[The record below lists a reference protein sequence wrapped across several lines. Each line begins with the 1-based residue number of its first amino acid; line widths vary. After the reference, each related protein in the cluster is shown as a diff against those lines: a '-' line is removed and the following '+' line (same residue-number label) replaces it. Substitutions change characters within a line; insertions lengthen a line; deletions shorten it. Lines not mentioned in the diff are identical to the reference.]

1 MIDSHCH
8 LADDAFVSDLEEVV
22 GRARSAGL
30 SSALCILDQTAPVE
44 RERFDRVVE
53 LWPEVGCAIG
63 VHPHQ
68 AGKFHDRIDDV
79 EEAVAEA
86 IDACSQARAIG
97 EIGLDYHYDFAP
109 RELQQDVFRR
119 QVRLARERDLPVV
132 IHTREADADTVEIL
146 GKEGQGKVRGVFH
159 CFTGDSVLAQRAL
172 DLGFY
177 VSFSGIVSFKR
188 AEDIREAANLV
199 PDDRLL
205 AETDSPYLA
214 PVPHSVAP
222 QDSWTVV

>member
-1 MIDSHCH
+1 M
-8 LADDAFVSDLEEVV
+8 
-22 GRARSAGL
+22 
-30 SSALCILDQTAPVE
+30 
-44 RERFDRVVE
+44 
-53 LWPEVGCAIG
+53 
-63 VHPHQ
+63 
-68 AGKFHDRIDDV
+68 
-79 EEAVAEA
+79 
-86 IDACSQARAIG
+86 
-97 EIGLDYHYDFAP
+97 
-109 RELQQDVFRR
+109 
-119 QVRLARERDLPVV
+119 V

-177 VSFSGIVSFKR
+177 VSFKR